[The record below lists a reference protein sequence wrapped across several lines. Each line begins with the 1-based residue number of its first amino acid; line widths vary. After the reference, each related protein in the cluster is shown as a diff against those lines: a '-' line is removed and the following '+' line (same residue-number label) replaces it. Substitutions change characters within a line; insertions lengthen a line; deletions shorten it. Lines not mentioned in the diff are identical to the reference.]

1 MPFSINVNDQ
11 VKATAREKARK
22 RIEKDTYRL
31 CLTIGLNPDNII
43 FEDGLILWQPNV
55 SENNPLRHLELIL
68 RKFFD
73 SYEKVL

>member
-1 MPFSINVNDQ
+1 MSLSVNVSDQ
-11 VKATAREKARK
+11 VRASAREKARK

-31 CLTIGLNPDNII
+31 CLTIGLNPDSIM
-43 FEDGLILWQPNV
+43 FEDGLILWQPDI
-55 SENNPLRHLELIL
+55 SENNPLRHIELTL